1 MYRIVYHMSHK
12 LMWFMIDKFV
22 LKVCQKLDDT
32 VIFATRIRVWCR
44 GLQFRVSSSFRRLDF
59 YKKWVSS

>member
-1 MYRIVYHMSHK
+1 
-12 LMWFMIDKFV
+12 MWFMIDKFV
-22 LKVCQKLDDT
+22 LKVCQKLHDT